1 MIRRILGG
9 IGLALITF
17 SVLAQPYPDKAIRLV
32 SPFPPGGGTDLLART
47 VAAKLS
53 AQAKW
58 SVIVE
63 NKAGAGGILGLAE
76 ISRARKEG
84 YELVVGQKDNL
95 ILAPWLTHVTYDSVK
110 DFTPIAL
117 LATSPV
123 VLLSA
128 SNSSFQTFQDVV
140 TAAKNKPDAV
150 TFGTSGSG
158 SVSHIISEL
167 LRLRAGIAM
176 QHVPYKGSSPAL
188 TDLLGGHV
196 DVVGASIAS
205 ASALIAAGK
214 VRALA
219 VTSASRS
226 PSLPDVPTLTELG
239 VKGVEVSVWYGLLG
253 PSGLPPERTALINKE
268 VNEVLKREDVQ
279 TVFKDQ
285 GLQTQIITPDAFAQL
300 IASEYSEWKT
310 IIAETGVSAN

>member
-9 IGLALITF
+9 IGLVLVAC
-17 SVLAQPYPDKAIRLV
+17 SVLAQPYPDKAIRLI

-53 AQAKW
+53 DQAKW
-58 SVIVE
+58 SVVVE
-63 NKAGAGGILGLAE
+63 NKPGAGGVLGLAD
-76 ISRARKEG
+76 IARARKEG

-95 ILAPWLTHVTYDSVK
+95 ILAPWLTQVTYDSVK

-123 VLLSA
+123 VLLAA
-128 SNSSFQTFQDVV
+128 SNAPYKDFSDVIA
-140 TAAKNKPDAV
+140 AAKKTPDAI

-158 SVSHIISEL
+158 SVSHVIIEL
-167 LRLRAGIAM
+167 LRKRAGIAM

-196 DVVGASIAS
+196 NVVGSSIAS
-205 ASALIAAGK
+205 ASALIESGK

-219 VTSASRS
+219 VTSAARS
-226 PSLPDVPTLTELG
+226 PSLPDVPTLVELG
-239 VKGVEVSVWYGLLG
+239 VKGVDVSVWYGLLG
-253 PSGLPPERTALINKE
+253 PAGVPPERIALINKE
-268 VNEVLKREDVQ
+268 VNEVLKRDDVLAI
-279 TVFKDQ
+279 FKDQ
-285 GLQTQIITPDAFAQL
+285 GLQTQLTTPAEFAQL
-300 IASEYSEWKT
+300 IANEYSEWKT
-310 IIAETGVSAN
+310 IIADTGVSAN